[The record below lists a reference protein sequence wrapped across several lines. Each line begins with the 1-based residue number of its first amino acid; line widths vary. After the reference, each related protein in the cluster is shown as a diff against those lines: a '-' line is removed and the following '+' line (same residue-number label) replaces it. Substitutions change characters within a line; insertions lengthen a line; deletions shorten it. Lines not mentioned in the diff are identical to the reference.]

1 MSLQLGHVGA
11 GTYEPLQVLGALA
24 LALAYA
30 IRARTL
36 AGRGAPVPIWR
47 QVSFAAG
54 VAIIV
59 VSLVSPLDHLSDELV
74 LAHMVQH
81 LFIGDIAAVLVVLG
95 LTGPM
100 LQPVLA
106 IRWLAWIRTLA
117 HPLIAFPIWVATLY
131 IWHVPALYQEAVASA
146 PVHAAQHASFIGAGF
161 LMSMA
166 LLGPL
171 PKPAWFGFGAK
182 IAYIAAVRL
191 AGAVLGNVFMWSGT
205 VLYPDYAGGEAFWGL
220 SPLTDQGTAGVIMM
234 LESTILTVATLAWL
248 FLRWAKEDTERQHL
262 VELAEARGI
271 PLDPAR
277 ARRAVAAGEGA
288 RLQRKLMSDNGGEV
302 GDRRDIAGVSGEQ

>member
-1 MSLQLGHVGA
+1 MSLQIGHVGA
-11 GTYEPLQVLGALA
+11 GTYEPLQVVLVLA
-24 LALAYA
+24 LAVAYA
-30 IRARTL
+30 LRARAL
-36 AGRGAPVPIWR
+36 AGRKAPVPVWR

-59 VSLVSPLDHLSDELV
+59 VSLISPIDHISDELV
-74 LAHMVQH
+74 LAHMAQH
-81 LFIGDIAAVLVVLG
+81 LLIGDIAAVRLVLG

-106 IRWLAWIRTLA
+106 VRWLAWTRALA
-117 HPLIAFPIWVATLY
+117 HPLVALPIWVATLY
-131 IWHVPALYQEAVASA
+131 IWHIPALYQEAVVSA
-146 PVHAAQHASFIGAGF
+146 PVHAAQHGSFIGAGF
-161 LMSMA
+161 LMWMA

-182 IAYIAAVRL
+182 LGYIAAVRL

-205 VLYPDYAGGEAFWGL
+205 VLYPDYAGGEAFWGI

-234 LESTILTVATLAWL
+234 FESTVLTVATLAWL
-248 FLRWAKEDTERQHL
+248 FLRWAKEDTERQRL

-277 ARRAVAAGEGA
+277 AKRAVAAGEGA
-288 RLQRKLMSDNGGEV
+288 RLEERLMSDNGGEV
-302 GDRRDIAGVSGEQ
+302 GDRREIAGVSGDR

>member
-11 GTYEPLQVLGALA
+11 GTYEPLQVLGVLA

-131 IWHVPALYQEAVASA
+131 IWHVPALYQEALVSA
-146 PVHAAQHASFIGAGF
+146 PVHALQHGSFFGAGV
-161 LMSMA
+161 LMWMA